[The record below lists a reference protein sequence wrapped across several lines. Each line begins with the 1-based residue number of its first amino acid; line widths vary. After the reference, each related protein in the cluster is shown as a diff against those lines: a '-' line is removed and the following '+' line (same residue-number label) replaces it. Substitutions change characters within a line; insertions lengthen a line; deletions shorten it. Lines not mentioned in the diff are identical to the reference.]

1 MTTPVFLETD
11 ETAFDTD
18 RALTAEHG
26 RRLIRNALAIYNER
40 CGHVGYSERLVGADG
55 AALTT
60 RKIVTANFAYHGPI
74 NYYCPAPVG
83 QPNQARQIPYVR
95 LLLTGRATG
104 LATSI
109 IYAINSQ
116 LNTPLESVM
125 LEDYTTSPSAAAI
138 TTADWSV
145 SLEVPVRPGWNKI
158 WIAFLCGPYGEIVD
172 IKKGEGAGAKHPFLC
187 ALSNDND
194 PYTPSH
200 PAVLGTQVLNF
211 MNGLDV
217 AVTIA
222 PINGTDGTTYTCP
235 RIEEN
240 VGKSASLDDGVFYL
254 WEPFIGELEGT
265 GGTIL
270 ASNNESPYI
279 PVPGSVAPPRPIKA
293 TYRQIDVIN
302 LDSLTVD
309 GSQVWQ
315 LEDND
320 GAGLRW
326 WQLPSALQ
334 YRQAANLA
342 ESARRAVCPMV
353 SVGGEVTRPVTPIPY
368 PDITGEKPYGW
379 IISNQV
385 GRGSQYALLS
395 LNSLPPFQIPTDTVT
410 LEYCFDMCLINILI
424 YPEDDTF
431 SVIVSCAIGNIA
443 TNTAIINNTTEIPI
457 LDTKVK
463 AGGVEAG
470 YSVLARTVAYG
481 LAYNR
486 HPNARCT
493 YKTEGLTRRADFGR
507 WQEMRGTISVPR
519 ALLPSD
525 PVALFTNVA
534 LHKNGAPISSQRYF
548 YTAQSQLSVRIVG
561 Q

>member
-60 RKIVTANFAYHGPI
+60 RQIVTANFAYHGPI

-83 QPNQARQIPYVR
+83 QPNQARQVPYVR

-109 IYAINSQ
+109 IYAINSAI
-116 LNTPLESVM
+116 NTPTETEM
-125 LEDYTTSPSAAAI
+125 LVNYATSPSGAAI

-145 SLEVPVRPGWNKI
+145 TLEVPVRPGWNKI
-158 WIAFLCGPYGEIVD
+158 WIAFLCGPYGDVVD
-172 IKKGEGAGAKHPFLC
+172 ISRGSGLTLKPPYLSI
-187 ALSNDND
+187 LSNDDD
-194 PYTPSH
+194 PRTCSH
-200 PAVLGTQVLNF
+200 PAVLGTQVSTILNA
-211 MNGLDV
+211 LHV
-217 AVTIA
+217 AVTISA
-222 PINGTDGTTYTCP
+222 ITGTDSTTYTCP

-240 VGKSASLDDGVFYL
+240 PNKNVSLLDGVYYL
-254 WEPFIGELEGT
+254 WEPFVEELEET
-265 GGTIL
+265 GGAIL
-270 ASNNESPYI
+270 TSNNPSPYLI
-279 PVPGSVAPPRPIKA
+279 GSDPPPRAIKA
-293 TYRQIDVIN
+293 TYQQIDVIN
-302 LDSLTVD
+302 LDSLMVD

-353 SVGGEVTRPVTPIPY
+353 TIGGEVTRPVSPIPY
-368 PDITGEKPYGW
+368 PTLDGTKPYGW
-379 IISNQV
+379 VISNSV
-385 GRGSQYALLS
+385 SRGQQYCLLS
-395 LNSLPPFQIPTDTVT
+395 LDSLPPFQLPTDTVI
-410 LEYCFDMCLINILI
+410 LEYCFDMCLISTLR
-424 YPEDDTF
+424 YPEDITF
-431 SVIVSCAIGNIA
+431 TVTVVAGL
-443 TNTAIINNTTEIPI
+443 TNFSNGLPITSNNTVIPI
-457 LDTKVK
+457 LATSIS
-463 AGGVEAG
+463 GGSVTNG

-481 LAYNR
+481 LAFNR
-486 HPNARCT
+486 NPNAICD

-519 ALLPSD
+519 SVLPTAPVIFSVNPVLNTSLPSG
-525 PVALFTNVA
+525 T
-534 LHKNGAPISSQRYF
+534 QRYF
-548 YTAQSQLSVRIVG
+548 YTAQSQLSVRIAG